1 MADYQTTQYFV
12 IRKDKSYQDLDAVIL
27 DRLLDYGLLYSI
39 SLGKILPGYNN
50 GLVFYDRGPQCG
62 TYYQSDRLIFRF
74 DSGIDDRSPSSN
86 NWRFLIACG
95 YNMKGCNQ
103 GLGNNKIWAPSN
115 SLISVEYRNFEVGY
129 GPFNTEYF
137 TERFGENEE
146 TLWSSYLQEQSATNK
161 NYFIPT
167 LEEIKLLYNYLQS
180 NSASDFNIS
189 KNIDYFTSTNE
200 GYNPRVFNFG
210 DGSDKLVNAD
220 TKDCRAR
227 IFARV

>member
-39 SLGKILPGYNN
+39 SLGNILPGYNN
-50 GLVFYDRGPQCG
+50 GLVFYDRGSQYG
-62 TYYQSDRLIFRF
+62 TYYQSDRSIFRF
-74 DSGIDDRSPSSN
+74 DSGEDDRSPSSN
-86 NWRFLIACG
+86 NWRFLIAQG
-95 YNMKGCNQ
+95 YDMRGCNQ
-103 GLGNNKIWAPSN
+103 EVGSNKIWAPSN

-129 GPFNTEYF
+129 GPFNTDYF
-137 TERFGENEE
+137 VERFGENED
-146 TLWSSYLQEQSATNK
+146 TIWSSYLQEKSTTNK

-180 NSASDFNIS
+180 NSTSNFNIS

-200 GYNPRVFNFG
+200 GYSPRVFNFG

-227 IFARV
+227 IFVRV